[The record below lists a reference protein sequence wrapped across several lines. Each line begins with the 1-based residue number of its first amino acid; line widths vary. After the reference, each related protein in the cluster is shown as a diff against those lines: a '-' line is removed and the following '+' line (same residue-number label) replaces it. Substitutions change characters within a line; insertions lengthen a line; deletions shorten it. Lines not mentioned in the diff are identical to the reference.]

1 MLNNALSPQREVLVA
16 LMLFLVFSS
25 ANAQLR
31 TVNAAMN
38 EETQTHQ
45 TSIRAQAQI
54 DQLSEQ
60 TADLIG
66 EYRLALQRLGQ
77 ARIYNQNLAE
87 VVADQERAMSEMGNK
102 IDNYERSKQDLVP
115 LMLDM
120 IETLDRFIEL
130 DLPFHLDERRDRV
143 AKLRDNMD
151 DSGITNSEKFRQ
163 VMEAYQI
170 EMDFGRT
177 IDADTGWLEANG
189 PRREVN
195 FLRVGRVVLAYQTH
209 DRAETGFFNPAAR
222 QWETLPDEY
231 RGYVADGLRI
241 AQKQAAPNLI
251 RLPVTAPEAA
261 Q

>member
-1 MLNNALSPQREVLVA
+1 MFKNSPSLRRAFVASVL
-16 LMLFLVFSS
+16 LFFVTLVH
-25 ANAQLR
+25 AQVR

-38 EETQTHQ
+38 EESQAHQ

-60 TADLIG
+60 TADLLG
-66 EYRLALQRLGQ
+66 EYRLALQRLNQ

-87 VVADQERAMSEMGNK
+87 VVADQERAMSEMGQK

-120 IETLDRFIEL
+120 IDTLDRFVEL
-130 DLPFHLDERRDRV
+130 DLPFALEERRDRV
-143 AKLRDNMD
+143 ARLQGNMNN
-151 DSGITNSEKFRQ
+151 SEITNSEKFRQ

-195 FLRVGRVVLAYQTH
+195 FLRIGRMVLAYQTH
-209 DRAETGFFNPAAR
+209 DRTETGFFNPVSR
-222 QWETLPDEY
+222 QWELLPDEY
-231 RGYVADGLRI
+231 RNYVTDGLRI
-241 AQKQAAPNLI
+241 AQKQAAPDLI
-251 RLPVTAPEAA
+251 RLPVPAPEAA

>member
-1 MLNNALSPQREVLVA
+1 MLLFFVTLVH
-16 LMLFLVFSS
+16 
-25 ANAQLR
+25 AQVR

-38 EETQTHQ
+38 EESQAHQ

-60 TADLIG
+60 TADLLG
-66 EYRLALQRLGQ
+66 EYRLALQRLNQ

-87 VVADQERAMSEMGNK
+87 VVADQERAMSEMGQK

-120 IETLDRFIEL
+120 IDTLDRFVEL
-130 DLPFHLDERRDRV
+130 DLPFALEERRDRV
-143 AKLRDNMD
+143 ARLQGNMNN
-151 DSGITNSEKFRQ
+151 SEITNSEKFRQ

-195 FLRVGRVVLAYQTH
+195 FLRIGRMVLAYQTH
-209 DRAETGFFNPAAR
+209 DRTETGFFNPVSR
-222 QWETLPDEY
+222 QWELLPDEY
-231 RGYVADGLRI
+231 RNYVTDGLRI
-241 AQKQAAPNLI
+241 AQKQAAPDLI
-251 RLPVTAPEAA
+251 RLPVPAPEAA